1 MIERDLSNLIKTAI
15 EQAKREFGAN
25 YSNLDERINL
35 SITLDDVRIEA
46 AVNADIPTIA
56 SSAIGE
62 LDLPSILSKV
72 DPSNLSTIFPNSIN
86 QFLSINSFLTATTQS
101 SRNDVILE
109 ALTNSLRK
117 LINIYTVPLVLTELD
132 RVIASNGINS
142 IDANFRNLVKN
153 AISDIVKD
161 VTYYGVDAT
170 FPVTEF
176 RVLTEEDFVNK
187 PDTIYIVSSVPSL
200 YIQKYYTY
208 EKDPYPGYE
217 EWQSKDGT
225 KILYI
230 KKKVGDY
237 YYESLQEE
245 AKGESEKYMTTSITP
260 CVALPDTNL
269 TPDVLNDILLQAE
282 ALMKS
287 IAMEKSLGSGSSSDL
302 SGLLT
307 QLLGYMASP
316 IQQQLQDQLPN
327 SVLNTSEIQKTM
339 DLFSENMAM
348 LQNLNGMLDEA
359 LRLPEAFD
367 AIGDIDLD
375 TVAGN
380 IQGAETELN
389 RILGNLKNIRIE
401 VS

>member
-1 MIERDLSNLIKTAI
+1 MIIRDFSNTINSAIRTAAD
-15 EQAKREFGAN
+15 QFGAN
-25 YSNLDERINL
+25 FSNLEERINS
-35 SITLDDVRIEA
+35 SISLDDLRIEIA
-46 AVNADIPTIA
+46 GNADIPTIA
-56 SSAIGE
+56 SSIIGE

-86 QFLSINSFLTATTQS
+86 QLMSVNSFLTATTQS

-117 LINIYTVPLVLTELD
+117 LNNSFTVPLVLTELN

-161 VTYYGVDAT
+161 VTDHGVDAT
-170 FPVTEF
+170 FSVNEF

-187 PDTIYIVSSVPSL
+187 PDTMYIVSSVPTL

-217 EWQSKDGT
+217 EWQSKDGNEV
-225 KILYI
+225 LYI
-230 KKKVGDY
+230 EKKVGDY

-245 AKGESEKYMTTSITP
+245 VKGESEKYMTTSIKP
-260 CVALPDTNL
+260 CLESSDTNL

-282 ALMKS
+282 SLMKS
-287 IAMEKSLGSGSSSDL
+287 IAMEKSLGSGSSADL

-316 IQQQLQDQLPN
+316 IQQQLQDHLPN

-359 LRLPEAFD
+359 LKLPEAFD
-367 AIGDIDLD
+367 AIVGIDLD
-375 TVAGN
+375 TVVGN